1 MNARA
6 VLLPLLVSGP
16 LLAERGTVTGTVTA
30 FPSKYLAETVVY
42 LRDAPPPR
50 APRRHRVRQKG
61 MSFLPHVLAIAGAP
75 ETPHAKLLAAVLHVG
90 PGAVA
95 SHRAAAALFGI
106 PGFGLHEV
114 NVDTVDHNVFSPDG
128 EKYNLGVFSNG
139 EARERI
145 FARPGV
151 YTQQCSMH
159 PEMFSYVFV
168 GTSAH
173 AAVVDGD
180 GRFTIPDVPA
190 GSWKIAIW
198 NPRLSAP
205 DQTVIVAPGGTAAV
219 RFDAN

>member
-1 MNARA
+1 MNTRA
-6 VLLPLLVSGP
+6 VLLSLLVSGP
-16 LLAERGTVTGTVTA
+16 LLAERGTVSGTVIA

-42 LRDAPPPR
+42 LRDAPPPKT
-50 APRRHRVRQKG
+50 PRRHHVRQKG
-61 MSFLPHVLAIAGAP
+61 MSFLPHVLAIAV
-75 ETPHAKLLAAVLHVG
+75 HDAVVFLNDD
-90 PGAVA
+90 
-95 SHRAAAALFGI
+95 S
-106 PGFGLHEV
+106 
-114 NVDTVDHNVFSPDG
+114 VDHNVFSPDG

-139 EARERI
+139 ESRQHI

-168 GTSAH
+168 GTSAY
-173 AAVVDGD
+173 AVVVDRDGT
-180 GRFTIPDVPA
+180 FTIPDVPA

-205 DQTVIVAPGGTAAV
+205 DQTLIVARGATATV

>member
-6 VLLPLLVSGP
+6 VLLSLLVSGR
-16 LLAERGTVTGTVTA
+16 LLAEGGTVTGTVIA
-30 FPSKYLAETVVY
+30 FPSKYVAETVVY

-50 APRRHRVRQKG
+50 APRRHRIRQKG
-61 MSFLPHVLAIAGAP
+61 MSFLPHVLAIAV
-75 ETPHAKLLAAVLHVG
+75 HDAVVFLNDD
-90 PGAVA
+90 A
-95 SHRAAAALFGI
+95 
-106 PGFGLHEV
+106 
-114 NVDTVDHNVFSPDG
+114 VDHNVFSPDG

-151 YTQQCSMH
+151 YMQQCSMH

-173 AAVVDGD
+173 AAVVDRD
-180 GRFTIPDVPA
+180 GRFTMPDVPA
-190 GSWKIAIW
+190 GTWKITIW

-205 DQTVIVAPGGTAAV
+205 DQTLVVAPGATATV

>member
-16 LLAERGTVTGTVTA
+16 LLAERGTVAGTVTA

-42 LRDAPPPR
+42 LKDAPPPK

-61 MSFLPHVLAIAGAP
+61 MTFLPHVLAV
-75 ETPHAKLLAAVLHVG
+75 AVHD
-90 PGAVA
+90 AVVFLNDDA
-95 SHRAAAALFGI
+95 
-106 PGFGLHEV
+106 
-114 NVDTVDHNVFSPDG
+114 VDHNVFSPDG

-139 EARERI
+139 ESRERV
-145 FARPGV
+145 FARPGI

-159 PEMFSYVFV
+159 PEMFSNVFV

-173 AAVVDGD
+173 AAVVDRD

-205 DQTVIVAPGGTAAV
+205 DQTLIVAPGATAAV